1 MGLFLICI
9 INPSI
14 FIPFVFSIEKY
25 VSDQKEYL
33 SEICDLATS
42 EDLETRT
49 LVTDYLKK
57 VATDSKELFKKLED
71 EEKKGDDNDDG
82 ESD

>member
-71 EEKKGDDNDDG
+71 KEKKEEDNDDG

>member
-25 VSDQKEYL
+25 VSDQQEYL

-71 EEKKGDDNDDG
+71 KEKKEEDNDDG